1 MNETLPLRAKSTRR
15 GIRKDFY
22 ESTLKDGLQKRPP
35 VSALKGYAEAQRV
48 PLRKKTL
55 AETEFAN
62 SESCCG
68 WH

>member
-48 PLRKKTL
+48 PLRKKT
-55 AETEFAN
+55 
-62 SESCCG
+62 
-68 WH
+68 